1 MLYWKL
7 TFGPERKPNVS
18 PDAIQIFFMDKIYPA
33 LLVAIFFGVTIFCH
47 ELGHFLVAKWRG
59 MRIDRFSI
67 GFGPKIFGWK
77 KEEIEYRVS
86 WIPFGG
92 YVALPQ
98 MSPMEA
104 IEGKTDS
111 KPEELPSAPASSKIL
126 VALAGPIMN
135 VVLAALIATVIWR
148 VGLAVPVNP
157 PVIGVVEPG
166 SREEQLGIRPGD
178 RIVKVNG
185 QEVKNWFNIQRLVAL
200 SLEST
205 VDVVI
210 DQHGV
215 EKEFQVETEFNKDFG
230 VKTINL
236 YPEGRPSAK
245 SVLSDSPAEAAGIL
259 AGDEFLAVNDVPIS
273 TRQELIDY
281 ISKKPGQTIRLK
293 IMRDGKLKTIS
304 VTPRLDPMKNVG
316 RIGVELEDRV
326 NFEITRPGPTPQAQF
341 AEVAQMMGDTFYALF
356 HHNRTGVGISSF
368 SGPVG
373 IAGGWWYE
381 IRNGGITRGL
391 KFAVLINIALAV
403 FNILPIPVLDGG
415 HILFAIYESVFR
427 RPLPAR
433 LVHAVSTAFAVLL
446 ISFMLYV
453 TAFDFKRFFGF
464 HFSSGDRPVQTNE
477 TVPAT
482 EP

>member
-1 MLYWKL
+1 
-7 TFGPERKPNVS
+7 
-18 PDAIQIFFMDKIYPA
+18 
-33 LLVAIFFGVTIFCH
+33 
-47 ELGHFLVAKWRG
+47 
-59 MRIDRFSI
+59 
-67 GFGPKIFGWK
+67 
-77 KEEIEYRVS
+77 
-86 WIPFGG
+86 
-92 YVALPQ
+92 
-98 MSPMEA
+98 MET
-104 IEGKTDS
+104 IEGKGDN
-111 KPEELPSAPASSKIL
+111 KVEELPPAPASSKIM

-135 VVLAALIATVIWR
+135 VVLAAIIATIIWQ

-157 PVIGVVEPG
+157 PVIGLVEPG

-200 SLEST
+200 SLESSIN
-205 VDVVI
+205 VVI

-215 EKEFQVETEFNKDFG
+215 QKEFLLETEFNKDFG
-230 VKTINL
+230 LKTIDL
-236 YPEGRPSAK
+236 YPEGRPFAK
-245 SVLSDSPAEAAGIL
+245 SIVASSPAEAAGVL
-259 AGDEFLAVNDVPIS
+259 AGDEFLAIDEVPIS
-273 TRQELIDY
+273 TQQELIGF
-281 ISKKPGQTIRLK
+281 ISKKPGQPVRLK
-293 IMRDGKLKTIS
+293 IMRAGKMTMIT
-304 VTPRLDPMKNVG
+304 VTPRPETEKNIG
-316 RIGVELEDRV
+316 RIGVVLEDRV
-326 NFEITRPGPTPQAQF
+326 DFEVVRPGPTPKAQF
-341 AEVAQMMGDTFYALF
+341 EEVGQMLGDTFYALF
-356 HHNRTGVGISSF
+356 HYKKTGVGISSF

-391 KFAVLINIALAV
+391 KFAVLINLALAV

-415 HILFAIYESVFR
+415 HILFAIYETVFR

-464 HFSSGDRPVQTNE
+464 RFTSGDKPVQTNE